1 MHRHIGYHMIN
12 ASDGR
17 ARLASDMLTQCA
29 AQLRSVTDERDELKC
44 DNAILLVR
52 LRLMECRYAKLL
64 RAHTS

>member
-1 MHRHIGYHMIN
+1 MVATHE
-12 ASDGR
+12 GR
-17 ARLASDMLTQCA
+17 ARLTSDMLTQCA

-64 RAHTS
+64 RAGDA

>member
-1 MHRHIGYHMIN
+1 MKTSETGLQ
-12 ASDGR
+12 
-17 ARLASDMLTQCA
+17 RLTSDMLTQCA

-64 RAHTS
+64 RARTS